1 MRKETYL
8 SAIEKIEGDPLS
20 FLFSSHAEK
29 RERQL
34 SKFRVAVEHVNAAD
48 GAKAEPVC
56 SFFGCA
62 DLVCE
67 ADKDL
72 PQRMHFCQKHRDQL
86 QGYVERH
93 EVPKILGFWVKANG
107 GAKRLAETF

>member
-1 MRKETYL
+1 MEE
-8 SAIEKIEGDPLS
+8 SFGEWWWCPECGESIEVCASYGTCPNSQISK
-20 FLFSSHAEK
+20 SH
-29 RERQL
+29 
-34 SKFRVAVEHVNAAD
+34 VATQHVNAAD

-72 PQRMHFCQKHRDQL
+72 PQRMHFCQNHHDQL
-86 QGYVERH
+86 QGYIERG
-93 EVPKILGFWVKANG
+93 EVPKIIGFWVKANG
-107 GAKRLAETF
+107 GAKRLADTF